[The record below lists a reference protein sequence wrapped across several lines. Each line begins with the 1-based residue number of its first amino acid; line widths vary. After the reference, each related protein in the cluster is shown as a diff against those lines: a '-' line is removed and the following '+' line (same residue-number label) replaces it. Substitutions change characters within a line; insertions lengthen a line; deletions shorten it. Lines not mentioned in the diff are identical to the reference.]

1 MSKRVEIS
9 RRALRKE
16 HQCGVRFTENEYDIV
31 KQRARES
38 GFTVS
43 SYIREIVLKFLA
55 EN

>member
-1 MSKRVEIS
+1 MPKRVEIS
-9 RRALRKE
+9 RKALRKE

-31 KQRARES
+31 KQKARES

>member
-1 MSKRVEIS
+1 MPEKTEIS

-31 KQRARES
+31 RQKAREC

-43 SYIREIVLKFLA
+43 SYIREIVLKFLE

>member
-1 MSKRVEIS
+1 MQKKAEIS

-31 KQRARES
+31 KQKARGW

-43 SYIREIVLKFLA
+43 SYIREIVLKFLN